1 MNKVVHYAVAGIA
14 AVGLLALAACGGSSA
29 GTAGADRSSSSA
41 TASPIPTGPPA
52 AGPHNDADIA
62 FASGMVPH
70 HAQAIEMADM
80 AIDKGGNAKVLALA
94 KDIKAAQ
101 GPEIAQMNGWLVGW
115 GQPAPTGPMAGD
127 MPGMDHSGMMSA
139 ADMKALG
146 AASGAGFDRMW
157 VQMMIQHHEGAVTMA
172 RTELSAGQSGDA
184 KALAQSIITGQTAEI
199 TVMKQLLGTL

>member
-1 MNKVVHYAVAGIA
+1 MRKS
-14 AVGLLALAACGGSSA
+14 LLF
-29 GTAGADRSSSSA
+29 TIA
-41 TASPIPTGPPA
+41 TASAAGMITLAGCSGSSSGSATDQGSSSRPSAMATGTPA

-127 MPGMDHSGMMSA
+127 MPGMDHGGMMSA

-157 VQMMIQHHEGAVTMA
+157 VQMMIQHHEGAVAMA
-172 RTELSAGQSGDA
+172 RTELSSGQSGDA
-184 KALAQSIITGQTAEI
+184 KALAQLIITGQTAEI